1 MENLYKI
8 LKLNKEASSK
18 EIKDSFLSS
27 ILGFEDNPDKKNKS
41 NILQIINA
49 FETLSDPRKRLDYNQ
64 TFFKS
69 NEKKLIKEEA
79 DNSGE
84 KYLINKINSQIDFE
98 NKKKGA
104 FSDAILITLIIPFI
118 GILIFIPIGY
128 LYVFTQC
135 EKVFYRGGNIMLCG
149 KELKEF
155 KNSKL

>member
-8 LKLNKEASSK
+8 LKLKKEASLK
-18 EIKDSFLSS
+18 EIKDAFLFL
-27 ILGFEDNPDKKNKS
+27 ILSCEDNPDKKNKS

-49 FETLSDPRKRLDYNQ
+49 FETLSDPRKRFEYNQ
-64 TFFKS
+64 TFLNS
-69 NEKKLIKEEA
+69 NEKKQIKEET

-84 KYLINKINSQIDFE
+84 KYLINNINSQIDFE

-104 FSDAILITLIIPFI
+104 LSDAILITLLIPLI
-118 GILIFIPIGY
+118 GILILIPIGY

-135 EKVFYRGGNIMLCG
+135 EQVFYRGGNNIMLCG

-155 KNSKL
+155 KE